1 MKNEGTVRILL
12 PESIAI
18 NLLGLLGHGLTSE
31 ACDDLGLG
39 QLYADLA
46 NGLGRTNFEGT
57 NGQLIGRGSP
67 NVPITVR
74 LRDEVPLYISI
85 DLT

>member
-1 MKNEGTVRILL
+1 MKNEGAVRILL
-12 PESIAI
+12 PESLAI

-39 QLYADLA
+39 QLYSDLA
-46 NGLGRTNFEGT
+46 HGLGRTDFEGT
-57 NGQLIGRGSP
+57 NGQIIARGSRD
-67 NVPITVR
+67 VPITVR
-74 LRDEVPLYISI
+74 QRDEQPLYLSI